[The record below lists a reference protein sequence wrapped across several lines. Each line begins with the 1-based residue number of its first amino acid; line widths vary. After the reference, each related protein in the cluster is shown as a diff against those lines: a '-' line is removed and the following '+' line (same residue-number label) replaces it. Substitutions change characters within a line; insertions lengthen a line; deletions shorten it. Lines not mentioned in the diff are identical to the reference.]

1 MRIRKHSVLSQQK
14 QNLDFAA
21 PAEGGLQARGRERC
35 QMSGGEESHD
45 SYFPTFDDSLSVS
58 HGREHLK
65 PGQIG
70 GAASPLSLRR
80 ETEVVIKSE

>member
-1 MRIRKHSVLSQQK
+1 M
-14 QNLDFAA
+14 
-21 PAEGGLQARGRERC
+21 PGRERC
-35 QMSGGEESHD
+35 QVAGAEESPD

-58 HGREHLK
+58 HGWELLK

-70 GAASPLSLRR
+70 GAASPLSFLR